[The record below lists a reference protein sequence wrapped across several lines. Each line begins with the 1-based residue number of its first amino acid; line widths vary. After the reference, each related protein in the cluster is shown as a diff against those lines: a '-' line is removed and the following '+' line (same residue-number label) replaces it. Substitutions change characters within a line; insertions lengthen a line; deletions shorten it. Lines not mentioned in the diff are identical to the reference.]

1 MEELGIRGYVDID
14 NILDSLNQL
23 KAKLSDVSRTT
34 EVASAK
40 MDVALK
46 SLSHGS
52 ANELPNILKN
62 AVSEIQKDSAI
73 LTNAISQSLAASQEK
88 LKAYRNELAELEDSL
103 GKEKEGTKKYEKITN
118 EINKLRG
125 EILPLSFDVQEASK
139 QLDALTDTT
148 FKVADALR
156 AAATSASA
164 FDGANTDTLVSSI
177 KTSLESLKNTV
188 AEGKK
193 SVEDAMSDIGLKS
206 EQELN
211 SAINASTDKMRH
223 EFESVSRD
231 LSFIISDKEQSLKAL
246 QTNIDALKAERDAS
260 QEGSV
265 MWQQIDASLKPLIEL
280 YDQHNKILT
289 EAKNAQS
296 ALRDEYLKT
305 DSAASELGASLGEIY
320 EGYGR
325 LDIIDNLREKAKA
338 LGDDINSAMDSFSIA
353 TFKGDSNGVTQAL
366 DELKN
371 KAQERL
377 DVMLQASEIAQK
389 AYADEQAKV
398 KELETSIGE
407 LTDKLNQAGEN
418 NDTTAIE
425 AYTKQIEQQKDTLDE
440 EKEKLEEYGL
450 ALRTLE
456 ENTKAAQEALDNM
469 SRDENKIQQI
479 KALEEEIE
487 LRKERVEVLKEEAE
501 EARAHAEYL
510 KPNAISRI
518 TVPESMSEYRA
529 LDSEATTKEDAYAR
543 ENAEL
548 QKKNEELQ
556 KIKGTLTSVEE
567 AEVAVLEA
575 PEKYDIAT
583 KMQEEIAAEERKL
596 ELMQQQAEQ
605 QSILSL
611 APSGGLVSTE
621 SFDTVNASIEQQKQK
636 VNSLKEKYNEYTKS
650 LDTTTKAMLKKAGLI
665 EKNAQGEEDSAKA
678 IEKVIKAETQKL
690 IKLEEERDALAK
702 LAENN
707 PYDEELGDRIDAINK
722 AYRDQKT
729 YLEEL
734 GAQYK
739 GLKQDV
745 ENVSDTSLSE
755 KIKNGASNIAEG
767 FNKAGTAI
775 KDWATGHGKF
785 QEGMKDLKGSFELL
799 PAPIGN
805 AIKGIQGMTSAM
817 WKMIRTPVGAIIA
830 ALVLALQAVFKW
842 FNKTKEGQLQFA
854 KLSAYIG
861 SVIDSLIDILVQLG
875 EYIFHAFTDPQGAL
889 FDFGNNLVNTIK
901 TAVRAAGDLL
911 HGLGTMLQGVW
922 ALFSDGSDVAKAKFE
937 EGWTAIKKGVNGAYN
952 AFKGVVKTTVSLWKG
967 VARMTWDGMKSAWD
981 AGWDGFMDKIN
992 SIHHSAMVAYDNA
1005 KVENT
1010 SENLSTD
1017 ADYDKQIAQKQKQ
1030 IEETK
1035 GEAEALKHIDELN
1048 KLINEKYDEQIKQK
1062 NELLKK
1068 NVLER
1073 LHHGDTVQLEAE
1085 KNRLL
1090 REREQI
1096 EAKRAKQQK
1105 IALALASAETRRQE
1119 QAAKHAEAEAARAA
1133 RKAEQAKKKQDRDA
1147 AAAARKAEQAQK
1159 KAQREREK
1167 ADKALAAEQK
1177 KQLKRT
1183 IDIAKAA
1190 QNWSIKVDENEYKY
1204 AEALADVRSR
1214 VRSAEIDAMEES
1226 TEKRLL
1232 RKDFDNAEELRKI
1245 QKEGTAA
1252 INEEIK
1258 RQQEVFELEQTLAFK
1273 QTGKREYWDDS
1284 KLDTTKIEALTAE
1297 YEKLYDITQGSQLK
1311 NWIKDTSDQYQ
1322 TFADKRLKI
1331 EQDYNAQIGVMQEQ
1345 ERRARAAGY
1354 TKEADQLV
1362 RAIAEAQK
1370 KKNEA
1375 LLKNDFEELKASPEY
1390 IRAFEDLG
1398 NTSTETLNALIA
1410 DFEKVKASAAKNMSP
1425 EQLREF
1431 TKTLQQMYDEVDS
1444 RQSTIARLNK
1454 AMEEYKI
1461 ATDNVREAQELL
1473 SRVQS
1478 GEQSIHTIKTWRV
1491 EGTKLVPVYYTLEEA
1506 QKKVNA
1512 ARDEQ
1517 AKKSNKVKK
1526 AINDEIKEVEALAK
1540 AIDSVGKSIG
1550 GIAGDILGFVAD
1562 VMTFTTGIISTVSE
1576 LAKKAASD
1584 ISMLEKASV
1593 ILGIVSAGI
1602 KLVQTFSKLLPSQ
1615 EDYYERAVAK
1625 QKEIN
1630 KMRQTIDEYRMAVI
1644 KAQQAERNWLAT
1656 DNLTSLRDAWEY
1668 HAEAE
1673 KAYAN
1678 KLNEV
1683 QEKYQDKRAGLSKWI
1698 APIVGAVAGAAAVF
1712 TGGLSLAAL
1721 GPLVAGLSSGIATG
1735 ITAGVAAAG
1744 GALVGAAVNSA
1755 AGAIQGY
1762 NNPVRAQDNLRIQTR
1777 HKTWFR
1783 SEKTA
1788 DLRQWVKENMGGADL
1803 FDENGLIDLVTAQK
1817 VLDKYGDKL
1826 VGETKDTLE
1835 ELMELR
1841 EEYDKF
1847 LEEIHDYV
1855 SDMFS
1860 PLLDNMSDAVWDWLT
1875 KGEDALDKFKEYSSE
1890 TFADIAKDAIRQFM
1904 NVTILR
1910 PFQDELEKLY
1920 ASFAAGVENGG
1931 ISAEELMRRVAA
1943 ISEQMVNAY
1952 EANLPAAEQL
1962 ANIINSAFEQ
1972 HGIDITGNSY
1982 NEDQGATSSAAEKIT
1997 YDQADILIGIATA
2010 TQIAVEQGNMQR
2022 LQLIESQLTLTESTI
2037 NLTAYTSEIN
2047 SNVNALCEMQ
2057 ASGLQKLD
2065 QIILNTNPIGVISS
2079 EVTRLR
2085 KYIEENL

>member
-1 MEELGIRGYVDID
+1 MEELGIKGYVDID

-103 GKEKEGTKKYEKITN
+103 GKEQEGTKKYEKITN

-325 LDIIDNLREKAKA
+325 LDIIDNLRDKAKS
-338 LGDDINSAMDSFSIA
+338 LGEDISKLMGDLTNAFANSNED
-353 TFKGDSNGVTQAL
+353 GVSTIITDL
-366 DELKN
+366 TE
-371 KAQERL
+371 
-377 DVMLQASEIAQK
+377 
-389 AYADEQAKV
+389 KV
-398 KELETSIGE
+398 KERADATQQANIVARNAYDDEQKKVGE
-407 LTDKLNQAGEN
+407 LEQSIKSLTNEMNAAAERNDAKAVEEYSQRIEEQKGELES
-418 NDTTAIE
+418 ARE
-425 AYTKQIEQQKDTLDE
+425 KLDE
-440 EKEKLEEYGL
+440 YSLAMKSTSENAKEAQDAIAGMQRDQDKMSTIQDLKEEIALREEKVEALKREAEAAREAAEEAKPNLIQRITIPDASSEYRNLDADATSKEQAYEKEKQ
-450 ALRTLE
+450 AI
-456 ENTKAAQEALDNM
+456 AA
-469 SRDENKIQQI
+469 
-479 KALEEEIE
+479 
-487 LRKERVEVLKEEAE
+487 
-501 EARAHAEYL
+501 
-510 KPNAISRI
+510 
-518 TVPESMSEYRA
+518 
-529 LDSEATTKEDAYAR
+529 
-543 ENAEL
+543 
-548 QKKNEELQ
+548 KNEELA
-556 KIKGTLTSVEE
+556 KIKETLTSVEA
-567 AEVAVLEA
+567 AEVAALEA
-575 PEKYDIAT
+575 PEKYNLAT

-605 QSILSL
+605 QKVSL
-611 APSGGLVSTE
+611 MAPSGGLVTTE
-621 SFDTVNASIEQQKQK
+621 GLDTLNASIEQQQQK
-636 VNSLKEKYNEYTKS
+636 IGLLRDRYDEYTKS
-650 LDTTTKAMLKKAGLI
+650 LDNSSRAMLEKAGLI
-665 EKNAQGEEDSAKA
+665 EKNAKGEEDSAKA

-707 PYDEELGDRIDAINK
+707 PYDEELGAKIDAVNK
-722 AYRDQKT
+722 AYAEQKT

-734 GAQYK
+734 SAQYK

-767 FNKAGTAI
+767 FKKAGTAI

-805 AIKGIQGMTSAM
+805 AIKGVQGMTSAM
-817 WKMIRTPVGAIIA
+817 WKMIRTPLGAVLA
-830 ALVLALQAVFKW
+830 AIVLALQAVFKW

-861 SVIDSLIDILVQLG
+861 SIIDSLIDILVSLG
-875 EYIFHAFTDPQGAL
+875 EYIFHAFTDPQGAM
-889 FDFGNNLVNTIK
+889 FDFGKNLIQTVK

-911 HGLGTMLQGVW
+911 HGLGSMLRSVW
-922 ALFSDGSDVAKAKFE
+922 ALFTEGSDAAWASFE
-937 EGWTAIKKGVNGAYN
+937 EGW
-952 AFKGVVKTTVSLWKG
+952 KTIHKG
-967 VARMTWDGMKSAWD
+967 VAGVKDAFVGAVKTSASLFAGLGKVAWKGLSEAYDMGFDGL
-981 AGWDGFMDKIN
+981 MDKLRG
-992 SIHHSAMVAYDNA
+992 IHDTAMIAYNEA
-1005 KVENT
+1005 KVDSDASGLN
-1010 SENLSTD
+1010 SN

-1030 IEETK
+1030 IEESE
-1035 GEAEALKHIDELN
+1035 GEEDALKHIDELN
-1048 KLINEKYDEQIKQK
+1048 KLINEKYDEQIKKKEELMRK
-1062 NELLKK
+1062 NT
-1068 NVLER
+1068 LER
-1073 LHHGDTVQLEAE
+1073 LAHGDSLRLEE
-1085 KNRLL
+1085 ERNRLI
-1090 REREQI
+1090 RERDML

-1105 IALALASAETRRQE
+1105 MALALASAETRRQE

-1133 RKAEQAKKKQDRDA
+1133 RKAEQAKKKQDREA

-1183 IDIAKAA
+1183 NDIAKAA

-1204 AEALADVRSR
+1204 AEALAEVRSR
-1214 VRSAEIDAMEES
+1214 VRSAEIDAMDES
-1226 TEKRLL
+1226 TEKRIL

-1258 RQQEVFELEQTLAFK
+1258 RQQEVFELEQTLALK

-1311 NWIKDTSDQYQ
+1311 NWIKETTDQYQ

-1331 EQDYNAQIGVMQEQ
+1331 EEDYNAQIGVMQEQ

-1444 RQSTIARLNK
+1444 RQSTFARLNK

-1461 ATDNVREAQELL
+1461 ATDNAREAQELL

-1478 GEQSIHTIKTWRV
+1478 GEQSIRTIKTWRV

-1506 QKKVNA
+1506 QKRVNA

-1540 AIDSVGKSIG
+1540 AINSVGKSIG

-1562 VMTFTTGIISTVSE
+1562 VMTFTTGIISTVSG
-1576 LAKKAASD
+1576 LAKKAASE

-1644 KAQQAERNWLAT
+1644 KAQQAEQNWLAT

-1698 APIVGAVAGAAAVF
+1698 VPIVGAIAGAAAVF

-1788 DLRQWVKENMGGADL
+1788 DLRQWVKENLGADL

-1920 ASFAAGVENGG
+1920 ASFAAGEENGG

-2065 QIILNTNPIGVISS
+2065 QIILNTNPIGAISS